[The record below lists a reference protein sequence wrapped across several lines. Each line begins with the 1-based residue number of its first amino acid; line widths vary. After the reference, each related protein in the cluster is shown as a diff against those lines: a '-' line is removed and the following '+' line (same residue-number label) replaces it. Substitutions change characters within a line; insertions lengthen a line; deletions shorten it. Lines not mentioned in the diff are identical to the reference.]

1 MIPEPM
7 RADAAVRQMQ
17 KSLDRGRGLC
27 LLVGTGLT
35 IAATGDPGNS
45 WPDLIK
51 RGAGAC
57 EENGHRDRA
66 WVERVAADVDTG
78 QVGDMLAAAEK
89 VTYGLGGQGDDRFYK
104 WLRETAGSV
113 QPKHLGLLDQVKRL
127 ASHDAVT
134 VLTTNYDSLLS
145 DHVGIPP
152 VTWKAPLPVLQD
164 AYVEHER
171 RAVIHIHG
179 HWPDLP
185 SVVFGAA
192 SYASLRAHPSALDF
206 LKQAFLA
213 NTVATVG
220 VGAGLAD
227 PTFRLLLDWADAALN
242 QTKTILYFHVPDPE
256 APIPVHPAIT
266 PVPLSSHAELVE
278 RLDELEVSPPKAV
291 RGSGSIA
298 DGEPFSTA
306 PLEEIRVQAAS
317 SRQTGEA
324 SRAQL
329 FMSVYRAEVDRVLSE
344 PAATD
349 PLARA
354 WADRLRVTWRVLND
368 RER

>member
-51 RGAGAC
+51 RGAVAC

-104 WLRETAGSV
+104 WLRETVGSV

-134 VLTTNYDSLLS
+134 VLTTNYDSMLS
-145 DHVGIPP
+145 DHLGIPP

-171 RAVIHIHG
+171 RAVIHVHG

-242 QTKTILYFHVPDPE
+242 QTRAILYFHVPDPE
-256 APIPVHPAIT
+256 APVPVHPAIT

-278 RLDELEVSPPKAV
+278 HLKQLKVEHKPLRGAESGADRMSLAIVRLRQVRKLAASGRQTQEAAQAQTFISINRDELARVLDETTV
-291 RGSGSIA
+291 
-298 DGEPFSTA
+298 
-306 PLEEIRVQAAS
+306 
-317 SRQTGEA
+317 TGHA
-324 SRAQL
+324 I
-329 FMSVYRAEVDRVLSE
+329 
-344 PAATD
+344 
-349 PLARA
+349 RA
-354 WADRLRVTWRVLND
+354 WADRLVATWQAMTED
-368 RER
+368 